1 MATVDK
7 QAPLVT
13 GLFPDRESAE
23 RAYQD
28 LSALGYS
35 DRDINLVMADETRKR
50 HFSDSDSARTALGTK
65 AAEGAGVGA
74 GIGGTLGAIAAGV
87 AAVGTSVVLPGVGLV
102 IAGPL
107 AAALVGA
114 GAGGAAGGL
123 LGALIGWGIPAE
135 TVKRY
140 EQGIR
145 EGGILMGVK
154 PRSDEHAQHFT
165 ARWPNTMPA
174 AAAAATTAAAATP
187 STQPVASTGS
197 AESGAIPV
205 IEERLEVGKREVET
219 GAVHVSSHLVETPVN
234 ENVTLREEH
243 ANIERRPV
251 DRPASEADL
260 AAFKDETI
268 EVRQM
273 AEKAVVSK
281 TARVVEEVVVG
292 KTTTTSAQQVSD
304 TLRKTVVDVERDS
317 QDPSAMDFR
326 SDFQTRYAGSGRAYD
341 DVAPAYRYGVALASD
356 QRYASRSWDDIEGG
370 ARSDWESRYP
380 DSAWEEMKAAVR
392 HGWEKVTGKR

>member
-1 MATVDK
+1 MASVNK
-7 QAPLVT
+7 HAPLVT

-35 DRDINLVMADETRKR
+35 DREINLVMADDTRKR

-65 AAEGAGVGA
+65 AAEGAGFGA

-154 PRSDEHAQHFT
+154 PRSAEDAQHLT
-165 ARWPNTMPA
+165 ARWPNTAPA
-174 AAAAATTAAAATP
+174 
-187 STQPVASTGS
+187 VAGTGT
-197 AESGAIPV
+197 GAIPV

-219 GAVHVSSHLVETPVN
+219 GAVHVSTHLVETPVN
-234 ENVTLREEH
+234 ENVTLREER
-243 ANIERRPV
+243 ASIERRPV
-251 DRPASEADL
+251 ERAASEADL
-260 AAFKDETI
+260 AAFRDETI

-273 AEKAVVSK
+273 AEKAVIGK

-292 KTTTTSAQQVSD
+292 KTATTSTQQVSD

-317 QDPSAMDFR
+317 QDASDLDFR
-326 SDFQTRYAGSGRAYD
+326 GDFQARYAGSGRAYE
-341 DVAPAYRYGVALASD
+341 DVAPAYRYGAALATD
-356 QRYASRSWDDIEGG
+356 QRYARRPWDDIEGG
-370 ARSDWESRYP
+370 VRSDWEARYP
-380 DSAWEEMKAAVR
+380 DSAWDGISAAVR
-392 HGWEKVTGKR
+392 QGWEKAGGRR